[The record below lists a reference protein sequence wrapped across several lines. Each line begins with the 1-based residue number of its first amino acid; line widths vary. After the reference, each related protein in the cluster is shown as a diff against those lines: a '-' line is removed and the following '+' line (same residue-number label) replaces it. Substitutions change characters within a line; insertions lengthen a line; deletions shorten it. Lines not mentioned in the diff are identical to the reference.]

1 MFVQQPLA
9 TQGLLI
15 AQWSQVV
22 WLCCRREVGAVQ
34 LNNDILFY
42 HLVTIFFLVTV
53 WGSWW
58 TESLHS
64 RLGTCRSGQCTL
76 QTRLL
81 FYRAKSL
88 QSADNNAIACQEVI
102 IKTLAPLHK
111 RNQDREESKQ
121 FSSEKTQDIAHTTLH
136 TALCT
141 STQTSCS
148 SWWQTCS
155 CSCLSKRHL
164 GQDDI

>member
-15 AQWSQVV
+15 TQWSQVV
-22 WLCCRREVGAVQ
+22 WLWCRREVGAVQ

-42 HLVTIFFLVTV
+42 HLVTSFFLVTV

-64 RLGTCRSGQCTL
+64 RRGTYRSGQCTL

-111 RNQDREESKQ
+111 RNQDRGSPN
-121 FSSEKTQDIAHTTLH
+121 SSAQKKPKTLH
-136 TALCT
+136 TRHYTL
-141 STQTSCS
+141 
-148 SWWQTCS
+148 
-155 CSCLSKRHL
+155 LSAPLRRPL
-164 GQDDI
+164 ARPGDRLVPAAACQNDI